1 MSVARRATLALL
13 LVLPAALGQVEVG
26 HATTPDET
34 ASTPLVDPDCDP
46 ERARAGVC
54 LIDPDCDPQIARDAE
69 PSLVDEPD
77 GVCPA
82 RGAQSPG
89 GSEGQPDGQRD
100 PRSHESAPST
110 VGGEDQRRSGNRRK
124 LRPKKRQGR
133 KPTGTKSEPRGRS
146 KSRRRRRSSRRNPGP
161 APAPEPPAIVAGPP
175 RPDSSHVNN
184 AAIRQSRVPSYLLPI
199 YRAAGLRYGIR
210 WEILAA
216 INEIE
221 SDYGRNLNV
230 SSAGALGWMQ
240 FMPSSWRAYGVD
252 ANRDGTKDP
261 YEAIDAIFAA
271 ARYLRAAGYERDV
284 RGAIYAYNHAW
295 WYVDSVMQRARAI
308 AADYLSLPRA
318 RRLDARFASR
328 LVRIASRSGV
338 AWELMLAV
346 LRVRGKDG
354 SVPATRAQLRA
365 LARRLVRLG
374 ARRHPRRAARR
385 LALARAFAAEP
396 RLVPGEPSFAD
407 RVVALMYYNR
417 SVGLRGLVRGLRA
430 VKPRLAG
437 RVLRS
442 RRLEIYTGGRTDI
455 RSGRIAARVLLLL
468 DYLSRRYRE
477 VTVTSLKTGHSYLTA
492 SGNVSAHSYGRAVD
506 VAALNGRPILG
517 NQERRGLTERALR
530 RIMLLPDEVVPSELI
545 SLFKLGGP
553 SFALDDHA
561 DHIHAG
567 Y

>member
-1 MSVARRATLALL
+1 MLALL
-13 LVLPAALGQVEVG
+13 LTLPAALGHVDPG
-26 HATTPDET
+26 HATTREEPS
-34 ASTPLVDPDCDP
+34 STPLVDPDCDL
-46 ERARAGVC
+46 EKARAGVC
-54 LIDPDCDPQIARDAE
+54 VIDPDCDPQIAREAE
-69 PSLVDEPD
+69 PSLVGDPD

-89 GSEGQPDGQRD
+89 GSDAGPDGQRD
-100 PRSHESAPST
+100 ERTGESTPST
-110 VGGEDQRRSGNRRK
+110 KGGEDQRGSGNRRK
-124 LRPKKRQGR
+124 LRPKERQSREPKG
-133 KPTGTKSEPRGRS
+133 GAKSQPRDKG
-146 KSRRRRRSSRRNPGP
+146 KRRRRRRTSRRDPDP
-161 APAPEPPAIVAGPP
+161 APAPNTPGVIAGPP
-175 RPDSSHVNN
+175 RPDSPHVHNS
-184 AAIRQSRVPSYLLPI
+184 ATPESRIPGFLLPI
-199 YRAAGLRYGIR
+199 YRAAGSRYGVR

-221 SDYGRNLNV
+221 SDYGDNLNV

-240 FMPSSWRAYGVD
+240 FMPGTWRAYGVD
-252 ANRDGTKDP
+252 ADDDGTKDP
-261 YEAIDAIFAA
+261 YAAVDAIFAA
-271 ARYLRAAGYERDV
+271 ARYLRAAGYEHDV

-295 WYVDSVMQRARAI
+295 WYVDSVMSRARRI
-308 AADYLSLPRA
+308 AEEYLSPPRV

-328 LVRIASRSGV
+328 LLRIASRSGV

-346 LRVRGKDG
+346 LRARGKDG
-354 SVPATRAQLRA
+354 AAPATRAQLRA

-396 RLVPGEPSFAD
+396 RLMRRGPSFAD

-430 VKPRLAG
+430 VKPALA
-437 RVLRS
+437 RQVLRN
-442 RRLEIYTGGRTDI
+442 RRLEIYPGGRADI
-455 RSGRIAARVLLLL
+455 RNGRIAARVLLLL

-477 VTVTSLKTGHSYLTA
+477 VTVTSLKTGHSHLTA

-506 VAALNGRPILG
+506 VAALNGAPILG
-517 NQERRGLTERALR
+517 NQERGGLTESALW
-530 RIMLLPDEVVPSELI
+530 RILLLPDEVAPDQLI
-545 SLFKLGGP
+545 SLFRLGGP